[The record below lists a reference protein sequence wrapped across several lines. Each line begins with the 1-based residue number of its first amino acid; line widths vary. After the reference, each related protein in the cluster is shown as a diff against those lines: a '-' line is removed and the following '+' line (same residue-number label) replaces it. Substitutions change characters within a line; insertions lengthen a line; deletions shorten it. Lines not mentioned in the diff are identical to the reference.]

1 MKCGSAYLLYDDED
15 ADSKPHLH
23 IVISDPNENDS
34 IVLVS
39 VTTER
44 ARSDTTT
51 RLGPGCHPYV
61 VHPSVIAYNY
71 SKMLSRDQLRKLIEI
86 GDAIPK
92 PDASEVIVQRAQ
104 AGMQE
109 TRRAPR
115 EVQECFLAWMANR
128 DKKTTTPPAE
138 NS

>member
-1 MKCGSAYLLYDDED
+1 MKCGSTYLLYDDD
-15 ADSKPHLH
+15 NPTSKPHLH
-23 IVISDPNENDS
+23 VVISDPDENDY

-44 ARSDTTT
+44 AKSDTMT
-51 RLGPGCHPYV
+51 RLRAGIHPFIGD
-61 VHPSVIAYNY
+61 PSVIAYVY
-71 SKMLSRDQLRKLIEI
+71 SKKISCDQLRNMIKE

-92 PDASEVIVQRAQ
+92 AEACQEIVTRAQ

-115 EVQECFLAWMANR
+115 EVQECFLAWLA
-128 DKKTTTPPAE
+128 KQKHE
-138 NS
+138 

>member
-15 ADSKPHLH
+15 PTSKPHLH
-23 IVISDPNENDS
+23 VVISDPDENDC

-39 VTTER
+39 ITTER
-44 ARSDTTT
+44 AKSDTTT
-51 RLGPGCHPYV
+51 RLETGIHPFIDS
-61 VHPSVIAYNY
+61 PSVIAYNY
-71 SKMLSRDQLRKLIEI
+71 SKMMSCDQLKKLIER

-92 PDASEVIVQRAQ
+92 ADASETIVKRAR

-115 EVQECFLAWMANR
+115 EVQECFLAWWYKQDR
-128 DKKTTTPPAE
+128 E
-138 NS
+138 